1 MKLKELYDTD
11 ITVRINNED
20 WKLKIEAGDH
30 PREHAVLIQL
40 IDPNNEPKHFTFMD
54 KEIFK
59 ERDKDT
65 VMKDII
71 EQRRK
76 QFGRDDYYSSIEK
89 MVKSFAEGRVKE
101 N

>member
-40 IDPNNEPKHFTFMD
+40 INPNNEPKHFTFMD

-71 EQRRK
+71 EPVINKLKAR
-76 QFGRDDYYSSIEK
+76 E
-89 MVKSFAEGRVKE
+89 VK
-101 N
+101 

>member
-1 MKLKELYDTD
+1 MNLKELYDTE

-20 WKLKIEAGDH
+20 WKLKIEAATH
-30 PREHAVLIQL
+30 PREHAVIFSLV
-40 IDPNNEPKHFTFMD
+40 NSNGEPKHFTLMD

-71 EQRRK
+71 EPVINKLKSR
-76 QFGRDDYYSSIEK
+76 E
-89 MVKSFAEGRVKE
+89 VK
-101 N
+101 

>member
-1 MKLKELYDTD
+1 MNLKEIYDTD

-20 WKLKIEAGDH
+20 WKLKIEAAAH

-40 IDPNNEPKHFTFMD
+40 INPNNEPKHFTLMD

-71 EQRRK
+71 EPVINKLKAR
-76 QFGRDDYYSSIEK
+76 E
-89 MVKSFAEGRVKE
+89 VK
-101 N
+101 